1 MRAYVS
7 KSISE
12 FHSSSSNEVLLELIN
27 AGGFTIQDNQKRAW
41 EVEIDLLKKH
51 LPRHISGRVLF
62 EYTIPRVGKRV
73 DVIIATSYAIFVIEF
88 KVNANTFFSA
98 DKDQAIDYALDLKNF
113 HETSHD
119 CLIVPVLELPKRH
132 HCQSLGRYTK
142 TKWLTSY
149 FPMAETLMR

>member
-7 KSISE
+7 KSILE
-12 FHSSSSNEVLLELIN
+12 FHSSSSDEVLLELIN
-27 AGGFTIQDNQKRAW
+27 AGGFTIQDSQKRAW

-73 DVIIATSYAIFVIEF
+73 DVIVVTSHAIFVIEF
-88 KVNANTFFSA
+88 KVNSNTFFSA

-113 HETSHD
+113 NETSQAFLSHW
-119 CLIVPVLELPKRH
+119 VM
-132 HCQSLGRYTK
+132 
-142 TKWLTSY
+142 
-149 FPMAETLMR
+149 F